1 MLAHGFLGCFG
12 SILEWHLKFSKQYV
26 KSLKALCDSGVFE
39 LALLISQKHS
49 QQTNANDSV
58 QYHSI

>member
-26 KSLKALCDSGVFE
+26 KLKALCDSGVFE

>member
-1 MLAHGFLGCFG
+1 MLAYGFLGCFG

-26 KSLKALCDSGVFE
+26 KSLKALCDLGIFGPSHFPKTF
-39 LALLISQKHS
+39 ANA
-49 QQTNANDSV
+49 NANDSV